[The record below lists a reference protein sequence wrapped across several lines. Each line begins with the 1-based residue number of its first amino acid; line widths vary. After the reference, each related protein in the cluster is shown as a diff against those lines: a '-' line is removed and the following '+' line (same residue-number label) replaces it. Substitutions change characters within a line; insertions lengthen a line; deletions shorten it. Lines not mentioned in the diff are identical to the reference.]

1 MLECLFALVC
11 CAFADP
17 TSEPMSDQT
26 RGDGPG
32 VTRSVVILTAYPYV
46 RIHWSMTE
54 VNQTGTTCSE
64 GFLSQYS
71 EGDRIGMGYKWG
83 AWDTVEEFLR
93 KIVEGH
99 GTGTGPSVS
108 YEEYDFECV
117 TGISCTGL
125 VSRAWLLENKYT
137 LTYPGHPEIP
147 RQMHEITYDIQSA
160 DFLLGKTGSLRKGDA
175 FMNSYHIIL
184 FIYETRDG
192 DPMVIDSRLDGVS
205 LRKTSWTTLALEGYK
220 AIRYNRITDIDNPL
234 GTTANPII
242 IDSNDLPF
250 FHKGNTLDVVSMFFD
265 SYPCDTATNEQGP
278 EVIYRLDF
286 AETGVVK
293 VKVTQDKNAGVDNE
307 VYLLKT
313 LRSDGEYRALD
324 CIGSTDSVLTV
335 VLNQGPYYL
344 VVDSGEDKPGEYALA
359 VNRVDE
365 ME

>member
-1 MLECLFALVC
+1 MLECLLALVC
-11 CAFADP
+11 YAVADP
-17 TSEPMSDQT
+17 TSEPTSDRT
-26 RGDGPG
+26 RGDGPE
-32 VTRSVVILTAYPYV
+32 VTRSAVILAAYPYA
-46 RIHWSMTE
+46 RIHWTMTE
-54 VNQTGTTCSE
+54 ANQTGTACGE

-71 EGDRIGMGYKWG
+71 EGARIGMGYKWG

-137 LTYPGHPEIP
+137 LTYLGHPEIP
-147 RQMHEITYDIQSA
+147 RQMHEIAYDVPRV

-175 FMNSYHIIL
+175 FINSYHVIL

-192 DPMVIDSRLDGVS
+192 DPVVIDSRLDGAS
-205 LRKTSWTTLALEGYK
+205 LRKTSWTTLALEDYK
-220 AIRYNRITDIDNPL
+220 AIRYNKITDIDNPL

-250 FHKGNTLDVVSMFFD
+250 FHKGNTLDVVGMSFD
-265 SYPCDTATNEQGP
+265 SYSCDPATSEQGP
-278 EVIYRLDF
+278 EVIYRLNL

-293 VKVTQDKNAGVDNE
+293 IKVTQDRNAGVDND
-307 VYLLKT
+307 VHLLET

-324 CIGSTDSVLTV
+324 CIGSTDSVLTT
-335 VLNQGPYYL
+335 VLNPGPYYI
-344 VVDSGEDKPGEYALA
+344 VIDSGEDKPGEYALTI
-359 VNRVDE
+359 NRVDKVE
-365 ME
+365 